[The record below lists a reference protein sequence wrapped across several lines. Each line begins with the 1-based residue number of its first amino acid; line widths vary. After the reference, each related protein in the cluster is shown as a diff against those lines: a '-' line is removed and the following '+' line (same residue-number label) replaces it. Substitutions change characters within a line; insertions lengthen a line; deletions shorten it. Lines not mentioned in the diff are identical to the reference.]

1 MPIEERIQ
9 KIQET
14 FQIGRAEGELR
25 GLQATYNFESELA
38 PELISVAMEG
48 CSMAIALISLKEHQS
63 LSVWEE
69 FVKDKGANYL
79 SQIHVGLGWALAELQ
94 LPVQQYISTLDAKWQ
109 LRVLDGYGY
118 YSGLFKR
125 RESVRNMLI
134 PTQIPSEMQAGFDQ
148 GLGRVLFYLSNGD
161 LDRLERNIALF
172 PDSRH
177 SDFWRGIGIAVTFI
191 GCEDK
196 EMTQKIYSISGK
208 HSSQFSLGVAIA
220 GISIKKA
227 NTVNHYS
234 LMIQSEILKHYPNL
248 EQNVADLEEKNDIS
262 FSGYLDLLIKI

>member
-1 MPIEERIQ
+1 MIEERIQ

-25 GLQATYNFESELA
+25 GLQTTYNFESNLA

-94 LPVQQYISTLDAKWQ
+94 LPVQQYISALDAKWQ

-161 LDRLERNIALF
+161 IERLERNIALF

-177 SDFWRGIGIAVTFI
+177 SDFWRGIGIAITFI
-191 GCEDK
+191 GCDNT
-196 EMTQKIYSISGK
+196 EMIQKIYTLSEK
-208 HSSQFSLGVAIA
+208 YSSQFTLGVAMA
-220 GISIKKA
+220 AVSLKKV
-227 NTVNHYS
+227 NTVNPFS
-234 LMIQSEILKHYPNL
+234 LLTQSEILKHHLSL
-248 EQNVADLEEKNDIS
+248 EQSVSDLDKKNDLS
-262 FSGYLDLLIKI
+262 FSEYLDLLIKI

>member
-1 MPIEERIQ
+1 MPIEERIH

-14 FQIGRAEGELR
+14 FQIGRTEGELR
-25 GLQATYNFESELA
+25 GLKATYNFESELA
-38 PELISVAMEG
+38 PELVSVAMEG
-48 CSMAIALISLKEHQS
+48 CSMAIALTSLKEHQS

-69 FVKDKGANYL
+69 FSEDSREKYL

-94 LPVQQYISTLDAKWQ
+94 LPVQQYISTLDPKWQ

-125 RESVRNMLI
+125 RESIRNMII
-134 PTQIPSEMQAGFDQ
+134 PAQIPSEMQAGFDQ
-148 GLGRVLFYLSNGD
+148 GLGRFLFYLSNGD

-191 GCEDK
+191 GCEDN
-196 EMTQKIYSISGK
+196 ERTQNIYSLSAK
-208 HSSQFSLGVAIA
+208 HSSQFSLGVAMA
-220 GISIKKA
+220 TISINKA
-227 NTVNHYS
+227 KAINQFSQLT
-234 LMIQSEILKHYPNL
+234 QSEILKHHPSL
-248 EQNVADLEEKNDIS
+248 EQRVSDLEEKNDIS
-262 FSGYLDLLIKI
+262 FFEYLDLLIKI

>member
-1 MPIEERIQ
+1 MAIEERIQ

-25 GLQATYNFESELA
+25 GLQSTYNFESDLA

-79 SQIHVGLGWALAELQ
+79 SQIHVGLGWVLGELQ
-94 LPVQQYISTLDAKWQ
+94 LPVQQYIPALDAKWQ

-125 RESVRNMLI
+125 RESIRNMLI
-134 PTQIPSEMQAGFDQ
+134 PSQIPSEMQAGFDQ

-161 LDRLERNIALF
+161 IDRLERNIALF

-191 GCEDK
+191 GCDNN
-196 EMTQKIYSISGK
+196 EMIQKIYKLSGK
-208 HSSQFSLGVAIA
+208 HSFQFSLGVVMAT
-220 GISIKKA
+220 ISLKKT
-227 NTVNHYS
+227 NTMNQFS
-234 LMIQSEILKHYPNL
+234 KLTQSEILKHSPHL
-248 EQNVADLEEKNDIS
+248 EQSVYELNKKNDLT
-262 FSGYLDLLIKI
+262 FSAYLDLLNKI